1 MKPGKDTLWS
11 TDIFGTAAAKVAE
24 SLAPVDLGGVSG
36 RMAPASPTSAA
47 AAAARP
53 PVSPERERAYLRFGR
68 PALQMLATREGR
80 EARFSEIR
88 DFLAARDPDFDFDD
102 LRRALSELERREAV
116 EIAERDPHGGDHL
129 YRLTKIGW
137 VLAA

>member
-11 TDIFGTAAAKVAE
+11 TDIFGT
-24 SLAPVDLGGVSG
+24 SLSRAPEPSVTPDLGGVSA
-36 RMAPASPTSAA
+36 RVAPGA
-47 AAAARP
+47 AAAARAPAPP
-53 PVSPERERAYLRFGR
+53 PVNPERERAYLRFGR
-68 PALQMLATREGR
+68 PTLQMLATREGR

-116 EIAERDPHGGDHL
+116 EIAERDPRGGDHL